1 MRKWYF
7 ILLAGVLTSVILAFV
22 YDKTKA
28 NEEGSGDYLYVS
40 PNGSDQNEGTK
51 KSRFVHWHTHLRRL
65 LPAQLS

>member
-28 NEEGSGDYLYVS
+28 NEEGSGIICMFRQMAVIKMKE
-40 PNGSDQNEGTK
+40 QK